1 MRKLLLLVVLCL
13 ALGALAPAQKGKPA
27 PGALTAKSYVVM
39 EAESGKVLRS
49 SNPNA
54 KRFPASTTKIL
65 TTLLLL
71 EHCEA
76 EERIR
81 ATSEVETI
89 EGSSLHLKAG
99 ETVSATDMAYAL
111 LLRSAN
117 DGCYAT
123 AMHISGSVE
132 KFAELMN
139 QRAKEI
145 GCTNSH
151 FANPNGLPDPNH
163 TTTAMDLAR
172 IAREAMKN
180 ERFREIAHTRK
191 HQVSRDLN
199 LEDTWLISKNKFLA
213 WDPTNEGIKTGY
225 TAAAGQ
231 CFVGAST
238 RKGMRILT
246 VVLASKDWKN
256 DYKSLNDWAFAHYKL
271 STYESAGTKVG
282 AAEVM
287 GGAKATVGLAL
298 EGDVKYPSG
307 GASTPNLK
315 MKVYGIKG
323 LSAPIKKGQRAGSA
337 IFSDGSGWNYTAP
350 LVAVEEVGYGSLV
363 ARATHMHWSSYAL
376 AGMLGVGAIAVRKKA
391 RRMASG
397 ARRG

>member
-13 ALGALAPAQKGKPA
+13 AFGALVPAQKGKPA
-27 PGALTAKSYVVM
+27 PATLTAKSYVVM
-39 EAESGKVLRS
+39 EAETGKVLRA
-49 SNPNA
+49 SNPDA

-76 EERIR
+76 EDRIQ
-81 ATSEVETI
+81 ATPEVETI

-99 ETVSATDMAYAL
+99 ESVSATDMAYAL

-117 DGCYAT
+117 DGSYAT
-123 AMHISGSVE
+123 AVHISGSVE
-132 KFAELMN
+132 KFADLMN

-145 GCTNSH
+145 GCTNTH
-151 FANPNGLPDPNH
+151 FVNPNGLPDPNH
-163 TTTAMDLAR
+163 VTSAMDLAR

-238 RKGMRILT
+238 RNGMRILT
-246 VVLASKDWKN
+246 VVLASKDWKS
-256 DYKSLNDWAFAHYKL
+256 DYKALNDWAYARYSLAKV
-271 STYESAGTKVG
+271 EPAGAKAGKAKVL
-282 AAEVM
+282 
-287 GGAKATVGLAL
+287 GGAKETVGLAI
-298 EGDVKYPSG
+298 ESDIFYPRTG
-307 GASTPNLK
+307 KREPDLK
-315 MKVYGIKG
+315 MKVYGMKG

-337 IFSDGSGWNYTAP
+337 IFSDGSGWTYTAP
-350 LVAVEEVGYGSLV
+350 LVATEEVGYGSLV
-363 ARATHMHWSSYAL
+363 AQATNMHWSSYAL

-397 ARRG
+397 ARRR